1 MNSLT
6 KRKRIKKAEEA
17 IDRHI
22 ENLIMDAKTEE
33 EIKTVIALMEKRQNL
48 DKDKKKL
55 DPNTIAIIAANLLGI
70 GLILSYEKLH
80 VVTTKAL
87 GFVIKGRV

>member
-6 KRKRIKKAEEA
+6 KRKRIKKAEEV